1 MNISEN
7 SFFKKKDKTSK
18 YWIHKVDVDVLRQI
32 DEEKLLGAEKKRS
45 RIINEI
51 SVNDKIILFSTLEV
65 NKSICFVAYT
75 MVDQVY
81 ENNDPLY
88 DHYESKKKL
97 KLKGVKYFSTPIVTR
112 NLAEKLEFIENV
124 NLSAKYFKAEY
135 REISRGDFQTIF
147 NNGSLTKDFP
157 AYFETVS
164 FTLDEFLIN
173 SISFLYSLLQKYEK
187 RNQIEIKIFL
197 KLLKKSLQS
206 YGMSKSY
213 EEIEDFYAKNAWK
226 LGFKHNP
233 SRDPDKFVELYNRN
247 GKKRNFSY
255 ISLEQV
261 GD

>member
-1 MNISEN
+1 M
-7 SFFKKKDKTSK
+7 FMK
-18 YWIHKVDVDVLRQI
+18 
-32 DEEKLLGAEKKRS
+32 
-45 RIINEI
+45 
-51 SVNDKIILFSTLEV
+51 
-65 NKSICFVAYT
+65 
-75 MVDQVY
+75 
-81 ENNDPLY
+81 NNDPCMIIMNQR
-88 DHYESKKKL
+88 KL

-226 LGFKHNP
+226 LGFHNHILP
-233 SRDPDKFVELYNRN
+233 GIRINVELYNRN
-247 GKKRNFSY
+247 GKNV
-255 ISLEQV
+255 ISAISALNRWVIEWTMKI
-261 GD
+261 